1 MESIFL
7 IFIII
12 VFISGCALLKFH
24 SSFILFIIIF
34 VFIVYFLIS
43 LFFDAKCRKKI
54 KTQYKEIE
62 ESFPE
67 GLEKW
72 NKLNPDS
79 TKENTVSNR
88 YKIKDYE
95 QAIKKA
101 QEFDKWEEEQKE
113 FTKKCRD
120 LVDIT
125 MPDFG
130 CYPYQVP
137 FKKTND
143 EGKSID
149 GNYKVWQS
157 FAGSYCLETDLEY
170 VGFERVKENTNNL
183 NEFRNRSR
191 YYLSSVYEK
200 IRHFIERLNNDYPIS
215 IYLCANNQ
223 NWSAESLQYHYY
235 LCGDGAPFYDLPDNV
250 EVCDPVTDALLN
262 ETEIDYDNYP
272 ILKNRHIVIVE
283 MQTDNEHL
291 KRVCK
296 NIIEKNKENKP
307 LITYISFLK
316 GYDRKEMIELINQ
329 EKQKL
334 STSVDLSEIEAG
346 YEDEKGVIYSNNGY
360 KLLSLKEPYKT
371 QSYTIKSGTLVIC
384 DDAFSDFWDEI
395 DCNYINEIVIPKTV
409 IKIGKNPFHGRVSK
423 VICQSPYFEVI
434 DDILYDK
441 NKKLIQCF
449 NRGYQDNN
457 IKTLII
463 PDGVCTIGERA
474 FYSCMIDSL
483 VIPSSVNRIEVNPF
497 VEMNLDKPLN
507 LICKSAFFKVID
519 YALYDI
525 RNGCLISYF
534 GKSRELKIPNGT
546 KIVGGFSFW
555 GTTTLESIFMPNSIE
570 IVEENAFGYTW
581 DTLKKIVVPSGTKRK
596 FETLLPKHVNILE
609 EDNNNDAINY
619 KPEKDAIIR
628 LLDENNIHCF
638 YHFTARDNLALIKK
652 HGGLYSWWSLKQKKI
667 DVPFLG
673 GEGFGQQLDIRYG
686 LQDYVRLS
694 FCDDHP
700 MIFKHQQNGI
710 DLVLLKI
717 DTEVAT
723 WKGTLFSDINATDND
738 HHHGDTLSDLRM
750 VDFHAVKRN
759 FVRRDDEDFK
769 PHQAEIMVKTF
780 IPIQYIKNIDSP
792 LYL

>member
-1 MESIFL
+1 MPNAQSEQLMEIVFSIILGIIAFVIFNVLL
-7 IFIII
+7 ILII
-12 VFISGCALLKFH
+12 VLFLSIPDAIKRPFERKADKIKHKYPLAYNNFLDKNHISRNSVKFIDLLKITNCSIDFWNEEETRLQEKEQ
-24 SSFILFIIIF
+24 IRRETET
-34 VFIVYFLIS
+34 
-43 LFFDAKCRKKI
+43 K
-54 KTQYKEIE
+54 YKEIE
-62 ESFPE
+62 KSFPE
-67 GLEKW
+67 GLKKW
-72 NKLNPDS
+72 RKLNPS
-79 TKENTVSNR
+79 TTKEIIISNKQ
-88 YKIKDYE
+88 KIKDYDTS
-95 QAIKKA
+95 IKEA
-101 QEFDKWEEEQKE
+101 QVFNAWEEEQKE

-137 FKKTND
+137 FIKTND
-143 EGKSID
+143 EGESIN

-157 FAGSYCLETDLEY
+157 FVGSYCLETDLDY
-170 VGFERVKENTNNL
+170 VGFKRVKENTNNL
-183 NEFRNRSR
+183 DEFKNRSR

-200 IRHFIERLNNDYPIS
+200 IRHFIVQLSNDYPIS
-215 IYLCANNQ
+215 VYLCANNQ

-235 LCGDGAPFYDLPDNV
+235 LCGDGAPFYDLPNNV

-262 ETEIDYDNYP
+262 EKEIDYNNYP
-272 ILKNRHIVIVE
+272 TLKNRHIVIVE

-291 KRVCK
+291 KKVCK
-296 NIIEKNKENKP
+296 NIIEKNKGNKP

-316 GYDRKEMIELINQ
+316 GYDRKEM
-329 EKQKL
+329 EKL
-334 STSVDLSEIEAG
+334 
-346 YEDEKGVIYSNNGY
+346 
-360 KLLSLKEPYKT
+360 
-371 QSYTIKSGTLVIC
+371 
-384 DDAFSDFWDEI
+384 
-395 DCNYINEIVIPKTV
+395 
-409 IKIGKNPFHGRVSK
+409 
-423 VICQSPYFEVI
+423 I
-434 DDILYDK
+434 DDER
-441 NKKLIQCF
+441 NKK
-449 NRGYQDNN
+449 
-457 IKTLII
+457 KEEE
-463 PDGVCTIGERA
+463 ERK
-474 FYSCMIDSL
+474 
-483 VIPSSVNRIEVNPF
+483 R
-497 VEMNLDKPLN
+497 
-507 LICKSAFFKVID
+507 
-519 YALYDI
+519 
-525 RNGCLISYF
+525 
-534 GKSRELKIPNGT
+534 REREAEEKRR
-546 KIVGGFSFW
+546 KE
-555 GTTTLESIFMPNSIE
+555 LE
-570 IVEENAFGYTW
+570 
-581 DTLKKIVVPSGTKRK
+581 K
-596 FETLLPKHVNILE
+596 F
-609 EDNNNDAINY
+609 

-638 YHFTARDNLALIKK
+638 YHFTAKDNLALIKK

-673 GEGFGQQLDIRYG
+673 GEGFGQQLDMRYG

-738 HHHGDTLSDLRM
+738 HHHGDALSDLRM